1 MTRRALCFVQ
11 IVAAFSGNFMNKKR
25 SIVNATTL
33 PTDMAENKLIV
44 GMKNKISVFFMKSST
59 SIELLLIRVPR
70 VIDVDRV
77 KKNVNKSEKAKA
89 FR

>member
-1 MTRRALCFVQ
+1 
-11 IVAAFSGNFMNKKR
+11 
-25 SIVNATTL
+25 
-33 PTDMAENKLIV
+33 
-44 GMKNKISVFFMKSST
+44 MKNKISVFFMKSST
-59 SIELLLIRVPR
+59 SNEFLLIIVPR